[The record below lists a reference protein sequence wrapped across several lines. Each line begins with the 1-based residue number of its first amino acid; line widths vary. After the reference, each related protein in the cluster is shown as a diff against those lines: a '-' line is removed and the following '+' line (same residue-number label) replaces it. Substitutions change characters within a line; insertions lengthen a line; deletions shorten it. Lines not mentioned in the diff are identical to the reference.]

1 MFVFNF
7 KEESKVLV
15 IENISMNYDET
26 PNIVHALSNVNLI
39 LNKNELTIIEGPS
52 GSGKTTLLNIIGGLL
67 KPSSGKILVNNK
79 NIIEM
84 NDNEKAYYRNKV
96 IGFVFQSFYL
106 EPNFTVYD
114 NVEVPLIIAGIPK
127 NERRKMIL
135 STLDSVGL
143 LDKEKMIA
151 SKLSGGEKQRVSI
164 ARAIVNNPEIILA
177 DEPTGNLDAESAE
190 NVAAMLSLAAA
201 KYKQTIVMVT
211 HDKQMAEYADRI
223 LNIVDGQVRT
233 EELLFH

>member
-135 STLDSVGL
+135 STLDSAGL

-177 DEPTGNLDAESAE
+177 DEPTGNLDSK
-190 NVAAMLSLAAA
+190 NGDMIMSLLKRISKEDKIVIVITHNDEQAI
-201 KYKQTIVMVT
+201 KYG
-211 HDKQMAEYADRI
+211 DKIYR
-223 LNIVDGQVRT
+223 LNDG
-233 EELLFH
+233 EINEK

>member
-177 DEPTGNLDAESAE
+177 DEPTGNLDSK
-190 NVAAMLSLAAA
+190 NGDMIMSLLKRISKEDKIVIVITHNDEQAI
-201 KYKQTIVMVT
+201 KYG
-211 HDKQMAEYADRI
+211 DKIYR
-223 LNIVDGQVRT
+223 LNDGKIN
-233 EELLFH
+233 EK

>member
-1 MFVFNF
+1 M
-7 KEESKVLV
+7 LV

-67 KPSSGKILVNNK
+67 KPSSGIILVNNK

-177 DEPTGNLDAESAE
+177 DEPTGNLDSK
-190 NVAAMLSLAAA
+190 NGDMIMSLLKRISKEDKIVIVITHNDEQAI
-201 KYKQTIVMVT
+201 KYG
-211 HDKQMAEYADRI
+211 DKIYR
-223 LNIVDGQVRT
+223 LNDG
-233 EELLFH
+233 EINEK

>member
-1 MFVFNF
+1 M
-7 KEESKVLV
+7 LV

-164 ARAIVNNPEIILA
+164 ARAIANNPEIILA
-177 DEPTGNLDAESAE
+177 DEPTGNLDSK
-190 NVAAMLSLAAA
+190 NGDMIMSLLKRISKEDKIVIVITHNDEQAI
-201 KYKQTIVMVT
+201 KYG
-211 HDKQMAEYADRI
+211 DKIYR
-223 LNIVDGQVRT
+223 LNDG
-233 EELLFH
+233 EINEK

>member
-1 MFVFNF
+1 MIVFNF

-177 DEPTGNLDAESAE
+177 DEPTGNLDSK
-190 NVAAMLSLAAA
+190 NGDMIMSLLKRISKEDKIVIVITHNDEQAI
-201 KYKQTIVMVT
+201 KYG
-211 HDKQMAEYADRI
+211 DKIYR
-223 LNIVDGQVRT
+223 LNDG
-233 EELLFH
+233 EINEK

>member
-1 MFVFNF
+1 M
-7 KEESKVLV
+7 LV

-177 DEPTGNLDAESAE
+177 DEPTGNLDSK
-190 NVAAMLSLAAA
+190 NVDMIMSLLKRISKEDKIVIVITHNDEQAI
-201 KYKQTIVMVT
+201 KYG
-211 HDKQMAEYADRI
+211 DKIYR
-223 LNIVDGQVRT
+223 LNDG
-233 EELLFH
+233 EINEK

>member
-1 MFVFNF
+1 M
-7 KEESKVLV
+7 LV

-151 SKLSGGEKQRVSI
+151 SKLSGGEKQCVSI
-164 ARAIVNNPEIILA
+164 ARAIVNNPKIILA
-177 DEPTGNLDAESAE
+177 DEPTGNLDSK
-190 NVAAMLSLAAA
+190 NGDMIMSLLKRISKEDKIVIVITHNDEQAI
-201 KYKQTIVMVT
+201 KYG
-211 HDKQMAEYADRI
+211 DKIYR
-223 LNIVDGQVRT
+223 LNDG
-233 EELLFH
+233 EINEK

>member
-143 LDKEKMIA
+143 LDKEKIIA

-177 DEPTGNLDAESAE
+177 DEPTGNLDSK
-190 NVAAMLSLAAA
+190 NGDMIMSLLKRISKEDKIVIVITHNDEQAI
-201 KYKQTIVMVT
+201 KYG
-211 HDKQMAEYADRI
+211 DKIYR
-223 LNIVDGQVRT
+223 LNDG
-233 EELLFH
+233 EINEK

>member
-1 MFVFNF
+1 M
-7 KEESKVLV
+7 LV

-177 DEPTGNLDAESAE
+177 DEPTGNLDSK
-190 NVAAMLSLAAA
+190 NGDMIMSLLKRISKEDKIVIVITHNDEQAI
-201 KYKQTIVMVT
+201 KYG
-211 HDKQMAEYADRI
+211 DKIYC
-223 LNIVDGQVRT
+223 LNDG
-233 EELLFH
+233 EINEK

>member
-164 ARAIVNNPEIILA
+164 ARAIVNNPKIILA
-177 DEPTGNLDAESAE
+177 DEPTGNLDSK
-190 NVAAMLSLAAA
+190 NGDMIMSLLKRISKEDKIVIVITHNDEQAI
-201 KYKQTIVMVT
+201 KYG
-211 HDKQMAEYADRI
+211 DKIYR
-223 LNIVDGQVRT
+223 LNDG
-233 EELLFH
+233 EINEK

>member
-7 KEESKVLV
+7 KDESKVLV

-177 DEPTGNLDAESAE
+177 DEPTGNLDSK
-190 NVAAMLSLAAA
+190 NGDMIMSLLKRISKEDKIVIVITHNDEQAI
-201 KYKQTIVMVT
+201 KYG
-211 HDKQMAEYADRI
+211 DKIYR
-223 LNIVDGQVRT
+223 LNDG
-233 EELLFH
+233 EINEK

>member
-1 MFVFNF
+1 M
-7 KEESKVLV
+7 LV
-15 IENISMNYDET
+15 IENISINYDET

-143 LDKEKMIA
+143 LDKENMIA

-177 DEPTGNLDAESAE
+177 DEPTGNLDSK
-190 NVAAMLSLAAA
+190 NGDMIMSLLKRISKEDKIVIVITHNDEQAI
-201 KYKQTIVMVT
+201 KYG
-211 HDKQMAEYADRI
+211 DKIYR
-223 LNIVDGQVRT
+223 LNDG
-233 EELLFH
+233 EINEK

>member
-135 STLDSVGL
+135 SILDSVGL

-177 DEPTGNLDAESAE
+177 DEPTGNLDSK
-190 NVAAMLSLAAA
+190 NGDMIMSLLKRISKEDKIVIVITHNDEQAI
-201 KYKQTIVMVT
+201 KYG
-211 HDKQMAEYADRI
+211 DKIYR
-223 LNIVDGQVRT
+223 LNDG
-233 EELLFH
+233 EINEK

>member
-143 LDKEKMIA
+143 LDKENMIA

-177 DEPTGNLDAESAE
+177 DEPTGNLDSK
-190 NVAAMLSLAAA
+190 NGDMIMSLLTRISKEDKIVIVITHNDEQAI
-201 KYKQTIVMVT
+201 KYG
-211 HDKQMAEYADRI
+211 DKIYR
-223 LNIVDGQVRT
+223 LNDG
-233 EELLFH
+233 EINEK

>member
-1 MFVFNF
+1 M
-7 KEESKVLV
+7 LV

-177 DEPTGNLDAESAE
+177 DEPTGNLDSK
-190 NVAAMLSLAAA
+190 NGDMIMSLLKRISKEDKIVIVITHNDEQAI
-201 KYKQTIVMVT
+201 KYG
-211 HDKQMAEYADRI
+211 DKIYR
-223 LNIVDGQVRT
+223 LNYGEIN
-233 EELLFH
+233 EK

>member
-7 KEESKVLV
+7 KEESKVLI

-177 DEPTGNLDAESAE
+177 DEPTGNLDSK
-190 NVAAMLSLAAA
+190 NGDMIMSLLKRISKEDKIVIVITHNDEQAI
-201 KYKQTIVMVT
+201 KYG
-211 HDKQMAEYADRI
+211 DKIYR
-223 LNIVDGQVRT
+223 LNDG
-233 EELLFH
+233 EINEK

>member
-1 MFVFNF
+1 M
-7 KEESKVLV
+7 LV

-26 PNIVHALSNVNLI
+26 PNIVPALSNVNLI

-177 DEPTGNLDAESAE
+177 DEPTGNLDSK
-190 NVAAMLSLAAA
+190 NGDMIMSLLKRISKEDKIVIVITHNDEQAI
-201 KYKQTIVMVT
+201 KYG
-211 HDKQMAEYADRI
+211 DKIYR
-223 LNIVDGQVRT
+223 LNDG
-233 EELLFH
+233 EINEK

>member
-164 ARAIVNNPEIILA
+164 ARATVNNPEIILA
-177 DEPTGNLDAESAE
+177 DEPTGNLDSK
-190 NVAAMLSLAAA
+190 NGDMIMSLLKRISKEDKIVIVITHNDEQAI
-201 KYKQTIVMVT
+201 KYG
-211 HDKQMAEYADRI
+211 DKIYR
-223 LNIVDGQVRT
+223 LNDG
-233 EELLFH
+233 EINEK

>member
-1 MFVFNF
+1 M
-7 KEESKVLV
+7 LV

-177 DEPTGNLDAESAE
+177 DEPTGNLDSK
-190 NVAAMLSLAAA
+190 NGDMIMSLLKRISKEDKIVIVITHNDEQAI
-201 KYKQTIVMVT
+201 KYGDNI
-211 HDKQMAEYADRI
+211 YR
-223 LNIVDGQVRT
+223 LNDG
-233 EELLFH
+233 EINEK

>member
-1 MFVFNF
+1 M
-7 KEESKVLV
+7 LA

-177 DEPTGNLDAESAE
+177 DEPTGNLDSK
-190 NVAAMLSLAAA
+190 NGDMIMSLLKRISKEDKIVIVITHNDEQAI
-201 KYKQTIVMVT
+201 KYG
-211 HDKQMAEYADRI
+211 DKIYR
-223 LNIVDGQVRT
+223 LNDG
-233 EELLFH
+233 EINEK

>member
-164 ARAIVNNPEIILA
+164 ARVIVNNPEIILA
-177 DEPTGNLDAESAE
+177 DEPTGNLDSK
-190 NVAAMLSLAAA
+190 NGDMIMSLLKRISKEDKIVIVITHNDEQAI
-201 KYKQTIVMVT
+201 KYG
-211 HDKQMAEYADRI
+211 DKIYR
-223 LNIVDGQVRT
+223 LNDG
-233 EELLFH
+233 EINEK

>member
-15 IENISMNYDET
+15 IENISMNYEET

-39 LNKNELTIIEGPS
+39 LNKNELTMIEGPS
-52 GSGKTTLLNIIGGLL
+52 GSGKTTLLSIIGGLL

-177 DEPTGNLDAESAE
+177 DEPTGNLDSK
-190 NVAAMLSLAAA
+190 NGDMIMSLLKRISKEDKIVIVITHNDEQAI
-201 KYKQTIVMVT
+201 KYG
-211 HDKQMAEYADRI
+211 DKIYR
-223 LNIVDGQVRT
+223 LNDG
-233 EELLFH
+233 

>member
-1 MFVFNF
+1 M
-7 KEESKVLV
+7 LV

-177 DEPTGNLDAESAE
+177 DEPTGNLDIK
-190 NVAAMLSLAAA
+190 NGDMIMSLLKRISKEDKIVIVITHNDEQAI
-201 KYKQTIVMVT
+201 KYG
-211 HDKQMAEYADRI
+211 DKIYR
-223 LNIVDGQVRT
+223 LNDG
-233 EELLFH
+233 EINEK

>member
-143 LDKEKMIA
+143 LDKEKMIV

-177 DEPTGNLDAESAE
+177 DEPTGNLDSK
-190 NVAAMLSLAAA
+190 NGDMIMSLLKRISKEDKIVIVITHNDEQAI
-201 KYKQTIVMVT
+201 KYG
-211 HDKQMAEYADRI
+211 DKIYR
-223 LNIVDGQVRT
+223 LNDG
-233 EELLFH
+233 EINEK

>member
-114 NVEVPLIIAGIPK
+114 NVEVPLIIAGLPK

-143 LDKEKMIA
+143 LDKENMIA

-177 DEPTGNLDAESAE
+177 DEPTGNLDSK
-190 NVAAMLSLAAA
+190 NGDMIMSLLKRISKEDKIVIVITHNDEQAI
-201 KYKQTIVMVT
+201 KYG
-211 HDKQMAEYADRI
+211 DKIYR
-223 LNIVDGQVRT
+223 LNDG
-233 EELLFH
+233 EINEK

>member
-177 DEPTGNLDAESAE
+177 DEPTGNLDSK
-190 NVAAMLSLAAA
+190 NGDMIRSLLKRISKEDKIVIVITHNDEQAI
-201 KYKQTIVMVT
+201 KYG
-211 HDKQMAEYADRI
+211 DKIYR
-223 LNIVDGQVRT
+223 LNDG
-233 EELLFH
+233 EINEK

>member
-1 MFVFNF
+1 M
-7 KEESKVLV
+7 LV

-96 IGFVFQSFYL
+96 IRFVFQSFYL

-177 DEPTGNLDAESAE
+177 DEPTGNLDSK
-190 NVAAMLSLAAA
+190 NGDMIMSLLKRISKEDKIVIVITHNDEQAI
-201 KYKQTIVMVT
+201 KYG
-211 HDKQMAEYADRI
+211 DKIYR
-223 LNIVDGQVRT
+223 LNDG
-233 EELLFH
+233 EINEK

>member
-1 MFVFNF
+1 M
-7 KEESKVLV
+7 LV

-164 ARAIVNNPEIILA
+164 ARAIVNNPKIILA
-177 DEPTGNLDAESAE
+177 DEPTGNLDSK
-190 NVAAMLSLAAA
+190 NGDMIMSLLKRISKEDKIVIVITHNDEQAI
-201 KYKQTIVMVT
+201 KYG
-211 HDKQMAEYADRI
+211 DKIYR
-223 LNIVDGQVRT
+223 LNDG
-233 EELLFH
+233 EINEK

>member
-1 MFVFNF
+1 MFDFNF

-177 DEPTGNLDAESAE
+177 DEPTGNLDSK
-190 NVAAMLSLAAA
+190 NGDMIMSLLKRISKEDKIVIVITHNDEQAI
-201 KYKQTIVMVT
+201 KYG
-211 HDKQMAEYADRI
+211 DKIYR
-223 LNIVDGQVRT
+223 LNDG
-233 EELLFH
+233 EINEK

>member
-1 MFVFNF
+1 M
-7 KEESKVLV
+7 LV

-143 LDKEKMIA
+143 LDKENMIA

-177 DEPTGNLDAESAE
+177 DEPTGNLDSK
-190 NVAAMLSLAAA
+190 NGDMIMSLLKRISKEDKIVIVITHNDEQAI
-201 KYKQTIVMVT
+201 KYG
-211 HDKQMAEYADRI
+211 DKIYR
-223 LNIVDGQVRT
+223 LNDG
-233 EELLFH
+233 EINEK

>member
-1 MFVFNF
+1 M
-7 KEESKVLV
+7 LV

-106 EPNFTVYD
+106 EHNFTVYD

-177 DEPTGNLDAESAE
+177 DEPTGNLDSK
-190 NVAAMLSLAAA
+190 NGDMIMSLLKRISKEDKIVIVITHNDEQAI
-201 KYKQTIVMVT
+201 KYG
-211 HDKQMAEYADRI
+211 DKIYR
-223 LNIVDGQVRT
+223 LNDG
-233 EELLFH
+233 EINEK

>member
-177 DEPTGNLDAESAE
+177 DEQTGNLDSK
-190 NVAAMLSLAAA
+190 NGDMIMSLLKRISKEDKIVIVITHNDEQAI
-201 KYKQTIVMVT
+201 KYG
-211 HDKQMAEYADRI
+211 DKIYR
-223 LNIVDGQVRT
+223 LNDG
-233 EELLFH
+233 EINEK

>member
-1 MFVFNF
+1 M
-7 KEESKVLV
+7 LV

-26 PNIVHALSNVNLI
+26 QNIVHALSNVNLI

-177 DEPTGNLDAESAE
+177 DEPTGNLDSK
-190 NVAAMLSLAAA
+190 NGDMIMSLLKRISKEDKIVIVITHNDEQAI
-201 KYKQTIVMVT
+201 KYG
-211 HDKQMAEYADRI
+211 DKIYR
-223 LNIVDGQVRT
+223 LNDG
-233 EELLFH
+233 EINEK

>member
-1 MFVFNF
+1 M
-7 KEESKVLV
+7 LV

-143 LDKEKMIA
+143 LDKENMIV

-177 DEPTGNLDAESAE
+177 DEPTGNLDSK
-190 NVAAMLSLAAA
+190 NGDMIMSLLKRISKEDKIVIVITHNDEQAI
-201 KYKQTIVMVT
+201 KYG
-211 HDKQMAEYADRI
+211 DKIYR
-223 LNIVDGQVRT
+223 LNDG
-233 EELLFH
+233 EINEK

>member
-1 MFVFNF
+1 M
-7 KEESKVLV
+7 LV

-151 SKLSGGEKQRVSI
+151 SKLLGGEKQRVSI

-177 DEPTGNLDAESAE
+177 DEPTGNLDSK
-190 NVAAMLSLAAA
+190 NGDMIMSLLKRISKEDKIVIVITHNDEQAI
-201 KYKQTIVMVT
+201 KYG
-211 HDKQMAEYADRI
+211 DKIYR
-223 LNIVDGQVRT
+223 LNDG
-233 EELLFH
+233 EINEK